1 MGGTIVRLFMPYRFH
16 QLLRNIGKACEKS
29 SLTEAEVEKLFQEH
43 DFFLELGYEG
53 IGRDIL
59 AQRSRALKRY
69 DAALLGF
76 GGRVRTVIEFKKPK
90 LDRPLEA
97 FAEDL
102 LEKYIRPLAAT
113 AGVLTDGVDL
123 VLYFKVN
130 GDFARQFGFRL
141 SEATESEARKLEDA
155 LRKRKVDLESLPSVL
170 EWLKE
175 NRKGPLLISDSESEP
190 AKIFFQVFQLRPESV
205 FGRLVLRL
213 KEILPESINSS
224 GFTRGS
230 YEFWI
235 KTYARELKLEDTP
248 RSWRDFLLLS
258 TAEEI
263 ARFSF
268 ALETAYTIVSRLI
281 LAKAGDDQRFPGV
294 RFLPR
299 LQESYSELSTRNRL
313 KPEDHL
319 DVIGRSFQ
327 RAGETLFH
335 SIFSQDIFDWWFETK
350 ALDNRLLCL
359 AIGEAVLTI
368 VQFDFADL
376 SGDLLG
382 ELYQQYFDRDT
393 RKALGEFYTPSEVI
407 EFILDECG
415 YKGQRGERLLDPSC
429 GSGSFLVAALKRYLA
444 RHKGQDKE
452 SLLRD
457 LTEGLRLVGF
467 DINPFAVLMSQV
479 NYAALILP
487 LYAEAVFH
495 NPEFRILR
503 LPVFRTDSL
512 RLEEREIEAESK
524 KKDALTIN
532 LQFEERTLDVSVYL
546 PITESKKR
554 FVQMSIRVPRFA
566 DARKQGLVG
575 NLEDYVAALS
585 LVFQS
590 ARDKRNS
597 LATLLK
603 NRFGG
608 RAVEL
613 ASYLTDVLDGLN
625 STVDTLRGKYNDGRF
640 LKTIEDLVLAVSLK
654 QDMQY
659 DYVVGNPPY
668 VRIQK
673 IPQHV
678 KEYWEGRY
686 EWAERNYD
694 LYIPFLERAVRA
706 AGQDG
711 WLKEGGRLGFI
722 TSDRFL
728 NADYGAKLR
737 EELPKDLRVDLL
749 IDFRDTRVFEG
760 ALNYPA
766 ILIGERS
773 KDSTGGMEAARVFS
787 SETALSELLE
797 QFKNLRKKVTTEP
810 VLRSN
815 AAEVFSF
822 PRNQLKAKGWW
833 LMPNDERAVF
843 DRLRKS
849 AGKNLEELTVSASG
863 GFAGY
868 QTSADSV
875 LVFDEIEDCGQVLK
889 LMPRHDTTKCGCGK
903 NPIQIE
909 KEALR
914 PFLFGKDVTRWLID
928 WKKTWVMF
936 PYDTYQK
943 KETLYDELSVIEGW
957 NLIPTRENIDRFNFA
972 NPDAI
977 TTIEERFPKAWKYLR
992 NHEEE
997 LRDREHQRYAK
1008 DKTDGFI
1015 WYGAGRPQNLDYYF
1029 HPKLMLQL
1037 LSRYNSVACDPE
1049 GKFVFQAGGKGGGV
1063 YGVVPEQT
1071 SNHRALQGFLSSKVV
1086 DFFIKQISS
1095 VYGGRFYSYAD
1106 QFLKDLPVCQQ
1117 LLEGKSRPTKRV
1129 GELAEKTS
1137 DLSAT
1142 RLRLLYKL
1150 TAFPESFASELSR
1163 YELDTVKNLCD
1174 KKPQSENLKISQDD
1188 IRVEQALYGFEVHYG
1203 TQTPFEFEV
1212 REHAECVAE
1221 GLRLQKRQNI
1231 RRKDILSWRLPVP
1244 GSGCKKLLEL
1254 LAGLQGKLA
1263 QLKSQVTSTE
1273 EELNQTVFEMYGLS
1287 KDEQT
1292 VIDDFLTRYSSASKP
1307 VLADALENETPE
1319 TIEDA
1324 EP

>member
-1 MGGTIVRLFMPYRFH
+1 MPYRFH
-16 QLLRNIGKACEKS
+16 QLLRNIGKACENS
-29 SLTEAEVEKLFQEH
+29 SPTEAEVEKLFQEH

-53 IGRDIL
+53 IGKDIL
-59 AQRSRALKRY
+59 AQRSRSQKRY
-69 DAALLGF
+69 DTALLGF
-76 GGRVRTVIEFKKPK
+76 GGRIRTVIEFKKPGIE
-90 LDRPLEA
+90 RPLEDH
-97 FAEDL
+97 AEEL
-102 LEKYIRPLAAT
+102 LEKYIRPHSAT
-113 AGVLTDGVDL
+113 VGVLTDGVDL
-123 VLYFKVN
+123 ALYFKVN
-130 GDFARQFGFRL
+130 GDFAKQFAFRL
-141 SEATESEARKLEDA
+141 AEATESDARKLEDA
-155 LRKRKVDLESLPSVL
+155 IRKRRVDLESLPSVL
-170 EWLKE
+170 DWLKE

-190 AKIFFQVFQLRPESV
+190 ARIFFQVFQLRPESV

-213 KEILPESINSS
+213 KEILPESIDSS

-230 YEFWI
+230 YEFWL
-235 KTYARELKLEDTP
+235 KTYARELKPQDTP

-258 TAEEI
+258 STEEI

-299 LQESYSELSTRNRL
+299 LQESYSELSLRNKL
-313 KPEDHL
+313 KAEDHL
-319 DVIGRSFQ
+319 EVIGRSFQ

-350 ALDNRLLCL
+350 TLDNRLLCL

-382 ELYQQYFDRDT
+382 GLYQRYFDRDT

-415 YKGQRGERLLDPSC
+415 YKGQRAERLLDPAC
-429 GSGSFLVAALKRYLA
+429 GSGSFLVAALRRYLA
-444 RHKGQDKE
+444 RNKSQEKE
-452 SLLRD
+452 ALLRD
-457 LTEGLRLVGF
+457 LTEGLRLVGL

-512 RLEEREIEAESK
+512 RLEEKEVESDSK

-575 NLEDYVAALS
+575 NLEDYVAVLS
-585 LVFQS
+585 LVFQA
-590 ARDKRNS
+590 ARDKRHS
-597 LATLLK
+597 LAALLK
-603 NRFGG
+603 NRFGA
-608 RAVEL
+608 RASDL

-625 STVDTLRGKYNDGRF
+625 STVDTLKGKYNDGRF

-654 QDMQY
+654 QDMRY

-678 KEYWEGRY
+678 KEYWDGRY
-686 EWAERNYD
+686 EWAEGNYD
-694 LYIPFLERAVRA
+694 LYIPFLERAIQS

-711 WLKEGGRLGFI
+711 WLNKGGRLGFI

-728 NADYGAKLR
+728 NVDYGVKLR
-737 EELPKDLRVDLL
+737 EELPKGLKVDLL

-766 ILIGERS
+766 ILIGQRGAGSAGE
-773 KDSTGGMEAARVFS
+773 MEAARIFS
-787 SETALSELLE
+787 SETPLPELLNE
-797 QFKNLRKKVTTEP
+797 FRSLRKKVADESAQ
-810 VLRSN
+810 RGN
-815 AAEVFSF
+815 AVEVFRF

-833 LMPNDERAVF
+833 LMPQQERRVF
-843 DRLRKS
+843 DRLRNCEGQS
-849 AGKNLEELTVSASG
+849 LNELTASASG

-868 QTSADSV
+868 QTSADAV
-875 LVFDEIEDCGQVLK
+875 LVFDEVEDCGRILK
-889 LMPRHDTTKCGCGK
+889 LVPRHEPKHCGCGR
-903 NPIQIE
+903 NPVEIE

-957 NLIPTRENIDRFNFA
+957 NLIPCRENIDKFNFA
-972 NPDAI
+972 NAAAI

-992 NHEEE
+992 NHEEV
-997 LRDREHQRYAK
+997 LRKRENGKYAK
-1008 DKTDGFI
+1008 DKAEGYG
-1015 WYGAGRPQNLDYYF
+1015 WYGATYPRALEYYF
-1029 HPKLMLQL
+1029 RPKLVLQV
-1037 LSRYNSVACDPE
+1037 LSRGPSVAFDP
-1049 GKFVFQAGGKGGGV
+1049 GGSFVFTAGGTAGV
-1063 YGVVPEQT
+1063 YGIALRK
-1071 SNHRALQGFLSSKVV
+1071 SNSVDLKSAAALLNSRAV
-1086 DFFIKQISS
+1086 DFQVKQVSS
-1095 VYGGRFYSYAD
+1095 VFGSRFYSYGD
-1106 QFLKDLPVCQQ
+1106 QFIEKIVLPTQSS
-1117 LLEGKSRPTKRV
+1117 K
-1129 GELAEKTS
+1129 LA
-1137 DLSAT
+1137 SAGPIADT
-1142 RLRLLYKL
+1142 LVSL
-1150 TAFPESFASELSR
+1150 TALRARLAHKLRDFPESFVSDLSKF
-1163 YELDTVKNLCD
+1163 ELDTVKRLCD
-1174 KKPQSENLKISQDD
+1174 KQPQSENLKISQDA

-1212 REHAECVAE
+1212 REHAECLAE
-1221 GLRLQKRQNI
+1221 GLRNQKKQNI
-1231 RRKDILSWRLPVP
+1231 QRKDVLSWRLPATVT
-1244 GSGCKKLLEL
+1244 GCKSLLEL
-1254 LAGLQGKLA
+1254 A
-1263 QLKSQVTSTE
+1263 KSTHTELEKIRQQVGSQE
-1273 EELNQTVFEMYGLS
+1273 ADLNDLIFEIYALS
-1287 KDEQT
+1287 KDERK
-1292 VIDDFLTRYSSASKP
+1292 VVDDFLLRYSSGPAVASE
-1307 VLADALENETPE
+1307 VLEEGGDE
-1319 TIEDA
+1319 
-1324 EP
+1324 EPDSAGE